1 MQGKSFKQPAS
12 NLLSKVDMQQQN
24 IKRIGKNRY
33 KVIGGKGG
41 TIKLHLPKQIRDK
54 YDDFYLTMKIK
65 RGNPDSN
72 YTVAIN
78 NYANHRLFN
87 NSTYRTGVDTQL
99 YRTQPD
105 KNGDITITLSPDGE
119 FYVDL
124 QQLNGENYDTLKRC
138 MIMLILIQVIMILKW
153 YTSPTQSP

>member
-1 MQGKSFKQPAS
+1 M
-12 NLLSKVDMQQQN
+12 
-24 IKRIGKNRY
+24 
-33 KVIGGKGG
+33 
-41 TIKLHLPKQIRDK
+41 DK

-99 YRTQPD
+99 YRT
-105 KNGDITITLSPDGE
+105 
-119 FYVDL
+119 
-124 QQLNGENYDTLKRC
+124 
-138 MIMLILIQVIMILKW
+138 
-153 YTSPTQSP
+153 PTR

>member
-1 MQGKSFKQPAS
+1 
-12 NLLSKVDMQQQN
+12 
-24 IKRIGKNRY
+24 
-33 KVIGGKGG
+33 
-41 TIKLHLPKQIRDK
+41 
-54 YDDFYLTMKIK
+54 MKIK

-124 QQLNGENYDTLKRC
+124 QQLNGENYDTLKK
-138 MIMLILIQVIMILKW
+138 VHDNANFD
-153 YTSPTQSP
+153 TSYHDIKMVYKSNSVTMSGVVLNKHSLSKRNASVC

>member
-1 MQGKSFKQPAS
+1 
-12 NLLSKVDMQQQN
+12 
-24 IKRIGKNRY
+24 
-33 KVIGGKGG
+33 
-41 TIKLHLPKQIRDK
+41 
-54 YDDFYLTMKIK
+54 MKIK

-105 KNGDITITLSPDGE
+105 K
-119 FYVDL
+119 
-124 QQLNGENYDTLKRC
+124 
-138 MIMLILIQVIMILKW
+138 MVISLLPFRLMVNFMSI
-153 YTSPTQSP
+153 YNN

>member
-1 MQGKSFKQPAS
+1 
-12 NLLSKVDMQQQN
+12 
-24 IKRIGKNRY
+24 
-33 KVIGGKGG
+33 
-41 TIKLHLPKQIRDK
+41 
-54 YDDFYLTMKIK
+54 MKIK

-124 QQLNGENYDTLKRC
+124 QQLNGE
-138 MIMLILIQVIMILKW
+138 IMIRLKGA
-153 YTSPTQSP
+153 

>member
-1 MQGKSFKQPAS
+1 
-12 NLLSKVDMQQQN
+12 
-24 IKRIGKNRY
+24 
-33 KVIGGKGG
+33 
-41 TIKLHLPKQIRDK
+41 
-54 YDDFYLTMKIK
+54 MKIK

-105 KNGDITITLSPDGE
+105 KMVISLLPFRLMVN